1 MLSSDLDDYSNDNNN
16 MGDKEDLIETI
27 CLTLNMTED
36 QLSTNTGKTILSTAR
51 QIIGAKYPDPATIF
65 ANVEKEHI
73 QAVIGEFF

>member
-1 MLSSDLDDYSNDNNN
+1 VLSSDLDDYSNDNNN